1 MEDLA
6 TIHKI
11 YKADEYLK
19 PGSVALDLG
28 ACDGHFADWAESLG
42 AKAYR
47 IDIRGGHKI
56 LPIAVGK
63 ANQIVKIDGHGTGA
77 HILYDGNYDPTKD
90 TLIQCVTLQ
99 KLLDFIGR
107 VDVIK
112 CDIEGSEYEIFEGTD
127 LSRVTYIAIEFHAW
141 TEPAKPEVEG
151 LGIRT
156 GAMPEN
162 AVDRL
167 ISWLE
172 KTHHVECNDD
182 KNSGGY
188 IFAKL

>member
-1 MEDLA
+1 MEDLS

-47 IDIRGGHKI
+47 IDIRGGHKV
-56 LPIAVGK
+56 LPVAVGSK
-63 ANQIVKIDGHGTGA
+63 NGFGVVDGVSTGT
-77 HILYDGNYDPTKD
+77 HILYENGTFPI
-90 TLIQCVTLQ
+90 LTLQ
-99 KLLDFIGR
+99 TILDFIGR

-127 LSRVTYIAIEFHAW
+127 LSGIEYIAIEFHVW
-141 TEPAKPEVEG
+141 TEPGNPEVPG

-167 ISWLE
+167 IAWLE

-182 KNSGGY
+182 KKSGGY
-188 IFAKL
+188 IYAKLK